1 MLEYL
6 GENGLAPPCPAPLI
20 TSRNAGFWN
29 STNRIARIGFKL
41 VRSLDRQ
48 LRHYYKQN
56 RYDPKGLTL
65 AREVRF
71 SRLWRAANQICVAE
85 FARIQEVTF
94 YPSST

>member
-1 MLEYL
+1 M
-6 GENGLAPPCPAPLI
+6 AWRPPCPTPLCFVGVQFLSTL
-20 TSRNAGFWN
+20 TSR
-29 STNRIARIGFKL
+29 IAKQERLI
-41 VRSLDRQ
+41 
-48 LRHYYKQN
+48 RHYYKQN